1 MTEQTP
7 NPEVAD
13 FIKNISQERPATSA
27 TDALAPAMP
36 GPPRSVPA
44 ASVPAAPAASVA
56 PESMAAAPS
65 TSAAPASPERRDL
78 AYFTTPAKEATKKQS
93 VYLPV
98 ELHRALATVV
108 NLPGVDVS
116 LTDLLANIV
125 QAWRDDHRAEVRKRY
140 REGEKSI

>member
-1 MTEQTP
+1 MTEKTP

-13 FIKNISQERPATSA
+13 FIKNNRLEQPTTAG
-27 TDALAPAMP
+27 TDALPPVALGQHPPVSAAPLPTAA
-36 GPPRSVPA
+36 A
-44 ASVPAAPAASVA
+44 ASAIS
-56 PESMAAAPS
+56 ESAQPS
-65 TSAAPASPERRDL
+65 PSASAAPASPERRDL
-78 AYFTTPAKEATKKQS
+78 AYFTTPATEATKKQS

-125 QAWRDDHRAEVRKRY
+125 QAWRDDHRAEVRRRY

>member
-1 MTEQTP
+1 MADKTP

-13 FIKNISQERPATSA
+13 FIKTISRENLIPSPANDSAPVVPSQQPLVPAATSA
-27 TDALAPAMP
+27 PA
-36 GPPRSVPA
+36 
-44 ASVPAAPAASVA
+44 VA
-56 PESMAAAPS
+56 PVALESSEPSLS
-65 TSAAPASPERRDL
+65 TSAAPASLQPRPL
-78 AYFTTPAKEATKKQS
+78 AYFTTPAKEVTKKQS

-108 NLPGVDVS
+108 NLPGVEVS